1 MVKSRRLCYALV
13 VAVAV
18 IDELVSET
26 NSWVANRTNSL
37 IRNLLSR
44 NNAPDNTICYTG
56 LSSVLQG

>member
-1 MVKSRRLCYALV
+1 LV